1 MNIIFLDI
9 DGVLNDEQTYDA
21 RNQYLS
27 EHPELD
33 IRSNND
39 IKTINER
46 DLPFKLF
53 ATRRGGEVIDTAL
66 TKKFVDHVKQLM
78 DDPKVVIISS
88 CAHILTDDDI
98 TGVGA
103 QQHLDY
109 FSDVLGL
116 PIISYIVSSGG
127 TLHQRCLNI
136 YDWLENNFPKDQLTE
151 EDVIKCLIVDD
162 LLPTGN
168 YKYLGVV
175 HVEPGSLRDGYL
187 LEDIDKV
194 YRKKLLIYSRISV
207 EYE

>member
-21 RNQYLS
+21 RNQYLT
-27 EHPELD
+27 EHPELNT
-33 IRSNND
+33 RSNND
-39 IKTINER
+39 IQTINER

-98 TGVGA
+98 TEVGS

-116 PIISYIVSSGG
+116 LIISYIVGSGG
-127 TLHQRCLNI
+127 TLHQRCLSV

-151 EDVIKCLIVDD
+151 EDEIKCLSVDD
-162 LLPTGN
+162 LPPTGN
-168 YKYLGVV
+168 YNYMGVV
-175 HVEPGSLRDGYL
+175 HVSPDSLREGYL
-187 LEDIDKV
+187 LEEIDLV
-194 YRKKLLIYSRISV
+194 YRKKPLIHSSASV